1 MKDYIMQT
9 EDLISIITPSYNS
22 SCFICD
28 TINSVINQT
37 YQNWEMLIIDD
48 CSKDNSVEM
57 IQKYVD
63 MDSRIKL
70 LQNDEN
76 RGAAETRNNGL
87 KVAKGRFIAFLDSD
101 DIWYKDKLKIQY
113 SIMKKNNYPI
123 TFTSYDVVDEK
134 GNKKG
139 QIKSVYCISYK
150 EYLKN
155 TIIGMSTSMINK
167 NIVGEFSFYNIKTR
181 QDTYLWMTLLKK
193 GFLAFGINE
202 VLAAYTIRKESISAN
217 KFKAA
222 KRVWYLYYNLEK
234 LGFFR
239 SFYYFVNYIF
249 NATKKRI

>member
-1 MKDYIMQT
+1 MQS

-22 SCFICD
+22 SCFISN

-37 YQNWEMLIIDD
+37 YQNWEMIIIDD
-48 CSKDNSVEM
+48 CSKDNSVEL
-57 IQKYVD
+57 IREYVNQ
-63 MDSRIKL
+63 DSRIKL
-70 LQNDEN
+70 LQNHEN
-76 RGAAETRNNGL
+76 RGAAETRNKGL

-101 DIWYKDKLKIQY
+101 DIWYMDKLQIQH

-134 GNKKG
+134 GNKIR
-139 QIKSVYCISYK
+139 QINSLHSISYK
-150 EYLKN
+150 DYLKN

-181 QDTYLWMTLLKK
+181 QDTYLWITLLKK
-193 GFLAFGINE
+193 GFLAYGIDE
-202 VLAAYTIRKESISAN
+202 VLATYTVRKESISAN
-217 KFKAA
+217 KLKAA
-222 KRVWYLYYNLEK
+222 RRVWFIYYDLEK

-239 SFYYFVNYIF
+239 SFYYFANYIF